1 MKLVSLNNIEEKL
14 PYLSIEELIA
24 LEEKI
29 MKAIREK
36 TKNKK
41 DDNWKKDFLEISTW
55 DHLQNTSGG
64 KIDKWTIET
73 F

>member
-1 MKLVSLNNIEEKL
+1 MKLISLDKMEKEL
-14 PYLSIEELIA
+14 PYLSIEELAA

-29 MKAIREK
+29 SKEIK
-36 TKNKK
+36 KKVKNKT

-55 DHLQNTSGG
+55 DHLQNISEG